1 MTVREK
7 LIDAGYEDIVILEN
21 YSYDDAFIGV
31 SHDDRAVYDY
41 DKMVKWLMDTQGFSE
56 TDAIEWIDYNTI
68 RALPYFGEKAPIIV
82 YGLEGN
88 ENAE

>member
-41 DKMVKWLMDTQGFSE
+41 DKMVKWLMDTEGFSQE
-56 TDAIEWIDYNTI
+56 EAIEWIEYNTI
-68 RALPYFGEKAPIIV
+68 RALPYFGDKAPIIV
-82 YGLEGN
+82 YGMEEVL
-88 ENAE
+88 